1 MRALRTLS
9 GNDIKDIFK
18 SIADLMD
25 EKRDWLI
32 ELDGAMG
39 DGDLG
44 LTMSTGFR
52 KAAEALQ
59 NLDEKDVGKILTR
72 AGMVIAQSAPST
84 MGTLMATGFMKAGK
98 VVQGK
103 EEIDLRDLAELVNA
117 FVEGIMAR
125 GKAKP
130 GEKTIVDSLYPAAR
144 ALEQGV
150 KDDKSLKEGL
160 VAAYEAALKG
170 VEETTTMISQHGRA
184 AYYQGKSLGKQDPG
198 ATVGMLVL
206 KAFADYAS

>member
-1 MRALRTLS
+1 MKALRTLS
-9 GNDIKDIFK
+9 GEDIKGILK

-25 EKRDWLI
+25 QNRDWLI

-59 NLDEKDVGKILTR
+59 SLDEKDVGKILTR

-84 MGTLMATGFMKAGK
+84 MGTLMATGFMRAGK

-103 EEIDLRDLAELVNA
+103 EEIDLKDFAGLVNA

-125 GKAKP
+125 GRAKP

-144 ALEQGV
+144 ALEQAV
-150 KDDKSLKEGL
+150 RDNNSLKEGL

-170 VEETTTMISQHGRA
+170 VEDTKTMISQHGRA
-184 AYYQGKSLGKQDPG
+184 AYYQEKSLGKQDPG

-206 KAFADYAS
+206 KAFAEYLK